1 MPLAEGWLV
10 ELPVRQESDG
20 FVLMTD
26 YMTIGIGFAFAAAVQ
41 PGPFLAYAIS
51 QSLTNG
57 WKRTLPIAFAPILS
71 DIPIISL
78 VLVILSSVPVGFQQV
93 LQSAGGL
100 FLLYLA
106 WDALKSWR
114 HKEKS
119 PAAAPAR
126 VPTVWKAVTVNL
138 LNPNPYLGWSLVMGP
153 LLMKAWQ
160 RSPGSGIALLCAF
173 YGTMVITLMG
183 IIIIF
188 GVASNT
194 APRVSRS
201 LIGISA
207 VALGV
212 FGIIQLW
219 LGLGAMFTG

>member
-1 MPLAEGWLV
+1 MP
-10 ELPVRQESDG
+10 
-20 FVLMTD
+20 D
-26 YMTIGIGFAFAAAVQ
+26 YMTVGIGLAFAAAVQ

-71 DIPIISL
+71 DIPIVSL
-78 VLVILSSVPVGFQQV
+78 VLVILSSVPVGLQRV

-106 WDALKSWR
+106 WNALKSWR
-114 HKEKS
+114 RNEKS
-119 PAAAPAR
+119 PTSAQAR

-153 LLMKAWQ
+153 LFLMTWQ
-160 RSPGSGIALLCAF
+160 RSPGSGVALLCAF

-183 IIIIF
+183 IIFTF
-188 GVASNT
+188 GVARNI

-207 VALGV
+207 VALGA
-212 FGIIQLW
+212 FGSVQLW
-219 LGLGAMFTG
+219 LGVRAMFTG